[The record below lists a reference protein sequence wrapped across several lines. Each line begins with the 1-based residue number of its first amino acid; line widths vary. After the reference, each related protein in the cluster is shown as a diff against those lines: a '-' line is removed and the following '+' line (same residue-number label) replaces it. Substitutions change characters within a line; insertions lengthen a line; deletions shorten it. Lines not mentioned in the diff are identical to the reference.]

1 MALYEKFNSLDPTPL
16 ELQESIEMIRAI
28 QHGYKVKMVPT
39 THPVKSV
46 DSEND
51 RKIVEKLMHNDK
63 LYYQYK
69 WWLNKL
75 KENLKKKFKLTWSS
89 IPSLN
94 VIDVLG
100 VTKLNFVIIDMEHGS
115 INW

>member
-16 ELQESIEMIRAI
+16 ELQESIEIKK

-69 WWLNKL
+69 N
-75 KENLKKKFKLTWSS
+75 
-89 IPSLN
+89 
-94 VIDVLG
+94 D
-100 VTKLNFVIIDMEHGS
+100 D
-115 INW
+115 